1 MAVSS
6 RCGEESKRI
15 RKMSLSYIKDS
26 IVRKSGRQN
35 GPRAH
40 VCCCETEDANGE
52 RASTEVT
59 CSEKDMSLDRSN
71 DVCNC
76 TGKPLAD
83 KHKLGI
89 FKSLKKRFQLKTNI
103 GVRPMHCKSKHTFK
117 SVESSSNC
125 SVAVSEDA
133 VSEGFTSANSR
144 NSKGGSRDVCPGPP
158 PLRFF
163 RTTASSNNISS
174 VSVSSVRQR
183 KEGKSSVQ
191 KVPDVVQNA
200 CRFRSMSPQMRTN
213 VTTNSNIL
221 GLPALRRSL
230 DSAKDLPRRLSG
242 TDSYGQDKES
252 SDYSEAHN
260 FVLNVAED
268 GIVQYEPCD
277 IVRHAIGEDSE
288 TMSSPTSRSLTCELL
303 KLAKYGWYWGP
314 ISREEA
320 EEKLLDLPDGAFL
333 VRDSSA
339 DRYLLS
345 VSFRSSG
352 KTFHTRIEHSCGQF
366 SFYTTPGGEGFSS
379 IVELIN
385 HCMSYSESAVFCYS
399 RPRAPGY
406 PAFPV
411 RLARPVSRFTQVRSL
426 QYLCRFVI
434 RQYTR
439 VDNIQKLPLPN
450 RLKGYIQ
457 EGHY

>member
-6 RCGEESKRI
+6 LCGEESKRMG
-15 RKMSLSYIKDS
+15 KMSLSYIKDS
-26 IVRKSGRQN
+26 IVRKSGRQK
-35 GPRAH
+35 GSRAH
-40 VCCCETEDANGE
+40 VCCCETSEDANGE
-52 RASTEVT
+52 TDESEMS
-59 CSEKDMSLDRSN
+59 CSKNDLCLEGNSDR
-71 DVCNC
+71 CKC
-76 TGKPLAD
+76 AARPLAD

-89 FKSLKKRFQLKTNI
+89 FKSLKKRFQFKTNI
-103 GVRPMHCKSKHTFK
+103 GPRPMKCKSKHTFK
-117 SVESSSNC
+117 SVESSSNY
-125 SVAVSEDA
+125 SVPLREESLN
-133 VSEGFTSANSR
+133 EGFTSANPKK
-144 NSKGGSRDVCPGPP
+144 SKEGTRTLCPVPP
-158 PLRFF
+158 PLRFL
-163 RTTASSNNISS
+163 RSSGND
-174 VSVSSVRQR
+174 
-183 KEGKSSVQ
+183 KSSTVSLTSLHEPRERLSGVH
-191 KVPDVVQNA
+191 KVPDVVQNV
-200 CRFRSMSPQMRTN
+200 CRFHSMSPEMQTAS
-213 VTTNSNIL
+213 SNIIA
-221 GLPALRRSL
+221 LPALRRNI
-230 DSAKDLPRRLSG
+230 DSEKDFPRRLSRTG
-242 TDSYGQDKES
+242 NCDTES
-252 SDYSEAHN
+252 SGYTEAHN
-260 FVLNVAED
+260 FILNVDED
-268 GIVQYEPCD
+268 EIVQYEPCD
-277 IVRHAIGEDSE
+277 IVRHTIGEDDEPVPCS
-288 TMSSPTSRSLTCELL
+288 TSRSLTCELF

-352 KTFHTRIEHSCGQF
+352 KTFHTRIEHSYGLF
-366 SFYTTPGGEGFSS
+366 SFYATPGGEGFSS

-385 HCMSYSESAVFCYS
+385 HSMSYSESAVFCYS

-439 VDNIQKLPLPN
+439 VDNIQKLPLPS

>member
-1 MAVSS
+1 MAVNS
-6 RCGEESKRI
+6 RCGEEPKRM
-15 RKMSLSYIKDS
+15 RKMSLNYIKDS
-26 IVRKSGRQN
+26 IVRRSGRQT

-40 VCCCETEDANGE
+40 VCCCETLEDANGDT
-52 RASTEVT
+52 TETGMT
-59 CSEKDMSLDRSN
+59 CSKNDLSPDRNS
-71 DVCNC
+71 DRCKC
-76 TGKPLAD
+76 TGRPLAD
-83 KHKLGI
+83 KHKLGV
-89 FKSLKKRFQLKTNI
+89 FKSLKKIFQLKTNV
-103 GVRPMHCKSKHTFK
+103 GARPMKCKSKHTFK
-117 SVESSSNC
+117 SVESSSNY
-125 SVAVSEDA
+125 SVPLGEESAN
-133 VSEGFTSANSR
+133 EGFTSTNPR
-144 NSKGGSRDVCPGPP
+144 KSKGLSRSICPVPP
-158 PLRFF
+158 PLRFV
-163 RTTASSNNISS
+163 RSSGSNSKSS
-174 VSVSSVRQR
+174 PVSVTSLHER
-183 KEGKSSVQ
+183 KEGLFAAR
-191 KVPDVVQNA
+191 KVPDVVQNV
-200 CRFRSMSPQMRTN
+200 CRFHSVSPQMQTSGS
-213 VTTNSNIL
+213 TNSNIVA
-221 GLPALRRSL
+221 LPALRRDV
-230 DSAKDLPRRLSG
+230 DSGKDLRALSR
-242 TDSYGQDKES
+242 TDKCDVEN

-260 FVLNVAED
+260 FVLNVHEA

-277 IVRHAIGEDSE
+277 IIRHTIGGDAEP
-288 TMSSPTSRSLTCELL
+288 MPSPTSRSLTCELF

-352 KTFHTRIEHSCGQF
+352 KTFHTRIEHSYGLF
-366 SFYTTPGGEGFSS
+366 SFYANPGGEGFSS

-385 HCMSYSESAVFCYS
+385 HSMSYSESAVFCYS

>member
-6 RCGEESKRI
+6 RSGEDSKRM

-26 IVRKSGRQN
+26 IARKSGRQN
-35 GPRAH
+35 GPRTH
-40 VCCCETEDANGE
+40 VCSCETEDANGE
-52 RASTEVT
+52 RASTEMT
-59 CSEKDMSLDRSN
+59 CSEKDMSADRNN
-71 DVCNC
+71 DMCKG
-76 TGKPLAD
+76 TGKSVAD

-89 FKSLKKRFQLKTNI
+89 FKSLKKRLQLKTNI
-103 GVRPMHCKSKHTFK
+103 GVRPVNCKSNHTFK
-117 SVESSSNC
+117 GVESSSNC
-125 SVAVSEDA
+125 SVNLSEDA
-133 VSEGFTSANSR
+133 VGEGFTSANSR
-144 NSKGGSRDVCPGPP
+144 NSKGVSRNSCPVPR
-158 PLRFF
+158 PLRFV
-163 RTTASSNNISS
+163 RTTVDSSNVSS
-174 VSVSSVRQR
+174 VSVSSVHER
-183 KEGKSSVQ
+183 KEEQSTVQ
-191 KVPDVVQNA
+191 KVPDVVQNT
-200 CRFRSMSPQMRTN
+200 CRYHSMPPQMNTN
-213 VTTNSNIL
+213 RTTNSNIL
-221 GLPALRRSL
+221 ALPALSRSV
-230 DSAKDLPRRLSG
+230 DSANEFPRRLSG
-242 TDSYGQDKES
+242 AETYGQDKES
-252 SDYSEAHN
+252 SDYSEANN
-260 FVLNVAED
+260 FVLYED
-268 GIVQYEPCD
+268 GIVPYEPCD
-277 IVRHAIGEDSE
+277 IVRHTIGEESE
-288 TMSSPTSRSLTCELL
+288 TMTSPTSRSLTCELL

-439 VDNIQKLPLPN
+439 VDNIQKLPLPSK
-450 RLKGYIQ
+450 LKGYIQ

>member
-6 RCGEESKRI
+6 RCSEDSKRMG
-15 RKMSLSYIKDS
+15 KMSLSYIKDS
-26 IVRKSGRQN
+26 IARKSGRQN

-40 VCCCETEDANGE
+40 VCCCEALENANGE
-52 RASTEVT
+52 TVETQMT
-59 CSEKDMSLDRSN
+59 CSKNDLCPEANSDR
-71 DVCNC
+71 CKC
-76 TGKPLAD
+76 AGRPLAE
-83 KHKLGI
+83 KHKLSI
-89 FKSLKKRFQLKTNI
+89 FKSLKKRFQFKTNI
-103 GVRPMHCKSKHTFK
+103 GPRPMKCKSKHTFK
-117 SVESSSNC
+117 SVESSSNY
-125 SVAVSEDA
+125 SVPLAEESPN
-133 VSEGFTSANSR
+133 EGFTSANPSK
-144 NSKGGSRDVCPGPP
+144 SKGGSRAICPVPT
-158 PLRFF
+158 PLRFV
-163 RTTASSNNISS
+163 RSSGNNNS
-174 VSVSSVRQR
+174 
-183 KEGKSSVQ
+183 KSSPVSLTSLH
-191 KVPDVVQNA
+191 KPKERLSRMCEVPDVVQNV
-200 CRFRSMSPQMRTN
+200 CTFRSMSPETQTHGTAN
-213 VTTNSNIL
+213 NIVA
-221 GLPALRRSL
+221 LPALRRNI
-230 DSAKDLPRRLSG
+230 DPEKDFPGRFSR
-242 TDSYGQDKES
+242 TDNCDTES
-252 SDYSEAHN
+252 SGYSEAHN
-260 FVLNVAED
+260 FVLDVDED

-277 IVRHAIGEDSE
+277 IVRHTISEDAE
-288 TMSSPTSRSLTCELL
+288 PVPSPTPRSLTCELF

-352 KTFHTRIEHSCGQF
+352 KTFHTRIEHSYGLF
-366 SFYTTPGGEGFSS
+366 SFYPTPGGEGFSS

-385 HCMSYSESAVFCYS
+385 HSMSYSESAVFCYS

-426 QYLCRFVI
+426 QYLCRFII

-439 VDNIQKLPLPN
+439 VDNIQKLPLPS

>member
-1 MAVSS
+1 MALNSQTGDDSKIMRKVSF
-6 RCGEESKRI
+6 
-15 RKMSLSYIKDS
+15 SYIKDT
-26 IVRKSGRQN
+26 IARRSGMQN
-35 GPRAH
+35 GPISRM
-40 VCCCETEDANGE
+40 CCCETLEDANGE
-52 RASTEVT
+52 TPGTEVSCPRKDT
-59 CSEKDMSLDRSN
+59 AHEGNSERCMCVGRSL
-71 DVCNC
+71 
-76 TGKPLAD
+76 PD

-89 FKSLKKRFQLKTNI
+89 FKSLKKRFQLNTNLNT
-103 GVRPMHCKSKHTFK
+103 RPIKCKSKHTIK
-117 SVESSSNC
+117 SAEPSNNYSLSLREESK
-125 SVAVSEDA
+125 
-133 VSEGFTSANSR
+133 SEGFSISNIR
-144 NSKGGSRDVCPGPP
+144 KGKGGVRPVCPMPL
-158 PLRFF
+158 PLRFI
-163 RTTASSNNISS
+163 TSSGSHERSNP
-174 VSVSSVRQR
+174 VSLTCLHDGKERLSEVR
-183 KEGKSSVQ
+183 
-191 KVPDVVQNA
+191 KVPDVVQNTT
-200 CRFRSMSPQMRTN
+200 CRFHSMLPQIPQN
-213 VTTNSNIL
+213 VSVDIDIAS
-221 GLPALRRSL
+221 LPALRSNI
-230 DSAKDLPRRLSG
+230 DSGKDVTRLNRKG
-242 TDSYGQDKES
+242 DCETKRP
-252 SDYSEAHN
+252 DYSDAHN
-260 FVLNVAED
+260 FVLNVD
-268 GIVQYEPCD
+268 GGGIVQYEPCD
-277 IVRHAIGEDSE
+277 VRHAISE
-288 TMSSPTSRSLTCELL
+288 ESESMPSPTSRSLTCELF

-352 KTFHTRIEHSCGQF
+352 KTFHTRIEHSYGLF

-385 HCMSYSESAVFCYS
+385 HSMSYSESAVFCYS

-411 RLARPVSRFTQVRSL
+411 RLAKPVSRFTQVRSL

-439 VDNIQKLPLPN
+439 VDNIQKLPLPG